1 MDTFFYHQ
9 LMDILDANSSNSIP
23 ISLLLM
29 EFYDSGELFDGG
41 ELFISELPGE
51 RILSTLQFAVTLK
64 ASILHDGDDN
74 VDDLPQLIE
83 DLHHDGDDNDD
94 DDDLP
99 ELIEDLHLNVVSKS
113 K

>member
-1 MDTFFYHQ
+1 
-9 LMDILDANSSNSIP
+9 
-23 ISLLLM
+23 M